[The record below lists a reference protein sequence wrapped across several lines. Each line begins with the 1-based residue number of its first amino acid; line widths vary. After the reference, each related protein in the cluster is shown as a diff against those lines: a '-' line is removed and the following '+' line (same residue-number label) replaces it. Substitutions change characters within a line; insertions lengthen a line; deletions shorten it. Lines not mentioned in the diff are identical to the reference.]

1 MTRRSHQRATVISA
15 CLCMLAVALLYAPL
29 AAAVWA
35 AQTMA
40 CCTGDH
46 CPVAAHH
53 HHKAPAEPV
62 HEMDCGHEMGSLMSC
77 TMSCCEITDRPLVT
91 SLAFPLPDLSLAGVT
106 LSSSKFSETLQAVE
120 GPICIEPLSPPPRL
134 RSAAL

>member
-1 MTRRSHQRATVISA
+1 VISA
-15 CLCMLAVALLYAPL
+15 CMCMLAVALLYAPL

-46 CPVAAHH
+46 CPIAAHH
-53 HHKAPAEPV
+53 HHKAPAEPA
-62 HEMDCGHEMGSLMSC
+62 HEMDCDHDMSSLMSC
-77 TMSCCEITDRPLVT
+77 TMSCCQTTDRPMVT
-91 SLAFPLPDLSLAGVT
+91 SLAFPLPDLSYTKAEFSVT
-106 LSSSKFSETLQAVE
+106 RLSETLHAIE
-120 GPICIEPLSPPPRL
+120 IPRSIEPPYTPPRF